1 MDCDQN
7 CNCEN
12 RRPTNLIQKLG
23 FIFAGVIEQRLKV
36 QLNNKNKLHKWSLV
50 MCENFSRNKQKRKDR
65 WYISLDKF

>member
-36 QLNNKNKLHKWSLV
+36 QLNKKNKLHK
-50 MCENFSRNKQKRKDR
+50 
-65 WYISLDKF
+65 